1 MKHSTRVMSFVMAL
15 TMPTVMVPQSSTP
28 TQPTTPPATHTTAPA
43 TPTQPPKNTHSRAKG
58 AAPGA
63 VVGAI
68 AGEAGKGA
76 AVEAVAV
83 GMHTRHNHR
92 EERRATR

>member
-1 MKHSTRVMSFVMAL
+1 MKHSTRVTSFVMAL
-15 TMPTVMVPQSSTP
+15 TMPTVMVPQSSP
-28 TQPTTPPATHTTAPA
+28 PTTQTTAPVA
-43 TPTQPPKNTHSRAKG
+43 QTQQPKNTHSRAKG

-76 AVEAVAV
+76 AV